1 MPIRNLLSISGE
13 TIATQSLGCPSMNA
27 TKTSITQGFGCADG
41 EVLRGGKDDSLPEC
55 CNQFVYLLNTEHYCF
70 MVNSALLSFLVPCP
84 KGTVNV
90 NNTCEICP
98 LGSYQDERA
107 QTSCKPCPDQTYT
120 QFPGSHSVNACLR
133 KFLVLNFAI

>member
-70 MVNSALLSFLVPCP
+70 MVNSEFIEFFSALS
-84 KGTVNV
+84 KRN
-90 NNTCEICP
+90 
-98 LGSYQDERA
+98 R
-107 QTSCKPCPDQTYT
+107 
-120 QFPGSHSVNACLR
+120 
-133 KFLVLNFAI
+133 